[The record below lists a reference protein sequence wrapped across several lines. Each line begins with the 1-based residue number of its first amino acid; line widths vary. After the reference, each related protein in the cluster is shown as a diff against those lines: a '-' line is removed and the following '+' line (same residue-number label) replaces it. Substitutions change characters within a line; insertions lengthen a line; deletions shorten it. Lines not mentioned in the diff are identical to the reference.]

1 MKNEKSKSKLKT
13 FLVDLVTGGMA
24 AGISKTMVAPIETIK
39 MRLQSMDEMVKQKIK
54 NPQLQKARK
63 KSRQRKKRFMLL
75 LTPQERKPRLSSA
88 TGLKIPRASKSWL
101 TFQI

>member
-39 MRLQSMDEMVKQKIK
+39 MRLQSMDEMVKQKIISTPYTFSEAFSK
-54 NPQLQKARK
+54 IRE
-63 KSRQRKKRFMLL
+63 RDMICQRVTKMS
-75 LTPQERKPRLSSA
+75 T
-88 TGLKIPRASKSWL
+88 
-101 TFQI
+101 